1 MTTASNERRWA
12 EAKREESPW
21 RLSLVIDT
29 DAHAGNVIR
38 LLRAAAFGSSDG
50 SSGEAVA
57 LAAAYDGPSF
67 DDVVEGSEVWPTP
80 GYGSDGHGGVHE
92 VAPDRSAALPA
103 YCSVRFGLAR
113 ELTPGEMASV
123 VGRVAALAAT
133 GGPRSVHGRQG
144 TPPFRVLGFRLMRS
158 RTVTESVRVAD
169 TKPREAP

>member
-1 MTTASNERRWA
+1 MTTASNERGWA

-38 LLRAAAFGSSDG
+38 LLRAAAFGSS
-50 SSGEAVA
+50 GEAAV
-57 LAAAYDGPSF
+57 LTAAYDGPNF
-67 DDVVEGSEVWPTP
+67 DDVLEGSEVWPTP

-158 RTVTESVRVAD
+158 RTLTESVRVAEA
-169 TKPREAP
+169 KPRGAP